1 MMYARYGGEHKIE
14 RPMQLIRRAARYGRP
29 LLGAALWALTLTV
42 LATLARLVVPLVLRV
57 GIDKGV
63 TAGDIKVIV
72 LATGTYL
79 AVLIVQYVTQRFSLY
94 QVAAVGERYLQDM
107 RVRVFRHMMSLDVA
121 FFSRS
126 KVGVLVSRMTSDVEA
141 LTAFVDQGAISVITS
156 ALMVIG
162 VTIAMFSIDTG
173 LAWTVLTL
181 LPALVAVSIVFRTY
195 ANRAYE
201 AIREQIG
208 RVLGTLQEG
217 ISGVRVVQAYTQE
230 RRQLREFG
238 RVNQQ
243 YFEANLQAARAI
255 ASYFPSVDFI
265 ATVGT
270 ALVLLFGGR
279 RVLAGDLS
287 FGSLVAFLLYLGYF
301 FDPIVQLSNVY
312 NLLQAALAALG
323 KLFGILDTEP
333 SLVVAAVPAPI
344 PDAACGLV
352 VFESVTFGYDPD
364 VPVLYDVDLT
374 VGCGE
379 RIAVVGETGAGKSTI
394 AKLAVRFYDPTAGR
408 ITLDGVDLRDVS
420 PFDLRRSIS
429 MVPQEG
435 FLFSGSLRDNLSF
448 AKPDIGDDELWRICA
463 SMGIGEWVR
472 SLPERLDTD
481 VRERGSRLSSGERQL
496 VALARAFV
504 ANPEVVVLDEAT
516 SNLDP
521 ETEGMVEA
529 ALDHLLEG
537 RTSIVIAHR
546 LSTAQRAD
554 RVVVMDGGR
563 IVELGRH
570 EELLSS
576 GGHYAHLN
584 DVWTGSGDARW

>member
-1 MMYARYGGEHKIE
+1 MMYARYGGEHQIE
-14 RPMQLIRRAARYGRP
+14 RPFQLVRRALGLGRH
-29 LLGAALWALTLTV
+29 LIGAAIWALVLTAV
-42 LATLARLVVPLVLRV
+42 ATVARVAVPLVLRT

-63 TAGDIKVIV
+63 SAGDMRVIV
-72 LATGTYL
+72 EATVVYVF
-79 AVLIVQYVTQRFSLY
+79 VLVIQYFTQRYSMY
-94 QVAAVGERYLQDM
+94 QVAAVGERYLRAM
-107 RVRVFRHMMSLDVA
+107 RVRVFKHMMSLDVA
-121 FFSRS
+121 FFSKS

-141 LTAFVDQGAISVITS
+141 LTAFADQGAISVITS
-156 ALMVIG
+156 VLMVTG

-181 LPALVAVSIVFRTY
+181 LPALVVVSVVFRTY

-230 RRQLREFG
+230 RRQSVEFG
-238 RVNQQ
+238 RVNQK
-243 YFEANLQAARAI
+243 YFEANLQAAKAI

-265 ATVGT
+265 STVGT

-287 FGSLVAFLLYLGYF
+287 FGSLVAFLLYLRYF

-323 KLFGILDTEP
+323 KLFGILDTRP
-333 SLVVAAVPAPI
+333 SLEIRSSVDI
-344 PDAACGLV
+344 PDGACGEIG
-352 VFESVTFGYDPD
+352 FERVTFGYDPD
-364 VPVLYDVDLT
+364 LPVLHDVDLK
-374 VGCGE
+374 VRCGE
-379 RIAVVGETGAGKSTI
+379 RLAVVGETGAGKSTI
-394 AKLAVRFYDPTAGR
+394 AKLAIRFYDPTAGQVM
-408 ITLDGVDLRDVS
+408 LDGVDLRDLS
-420 PFDLRRSIS
+420 ELELRRSIA

-435 FLFSGSLRDNLSF
+435 FLFSGSLRDNLAFSR
-448 AKPDIGDDELWRICA
+448 PGITDEELWRVCEA
-463 SMGIGEWVR
+463 MGISAWVR

-504 ANPEVVVLDEAT
+504 ADPAVVVLDEAT

-529 ALDHLLEG
+529 ALDQLLRD
-537 RTSIVIAHR
+537 RTAIVIAHR
-546 LSTAQRAD
+546 LTTAERAD
-554 RVVVMDGGR
+554 RIIVMDGGR
-563 IVELGRH
+563 IVEQGHHGDLIGAGGRY
-570 EELLSS
+570 S
-576 GGHYAHLN
+576 HLA
-584 DVWTGSGDARW
+584 GARGNLTE